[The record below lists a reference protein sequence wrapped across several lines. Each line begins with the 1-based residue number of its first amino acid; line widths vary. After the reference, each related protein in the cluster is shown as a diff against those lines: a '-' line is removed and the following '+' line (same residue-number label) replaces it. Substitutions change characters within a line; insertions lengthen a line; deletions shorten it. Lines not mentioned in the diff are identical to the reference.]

1 MHIMGFYRTLGNP
14 KNIKENILVYFFEI
28 LYHSYDFFFKEE
40 NEVFFKVSEKLN
52 KISCTWI
59 YTLSCKRNRYVGHYD
74 IAFAN
79 ILKLI
84 CFKLTAL
91 LLL

>member
-52 KISCTWI
+52 KISCT
-59 YTLSCKRNRYVGHYD
+59 
-74 IAFAN
+74 
-79 ILKLI
+79 
-84 CFKLTAL
+84 
-91 LLL
+91 